1 MKEAVIAVIYGARTR
16 HVLGAHRKDNEFD
29 WGFPGGKVE
38 PNEDHYDALKR
49 ELLEETGFCVIND
62 LTYYGMM
69 PDGEYCVHIY
79 LGTSTDIKFTFSDN
93 EQLGEWID
101 YTYLLKETNTFYNF
115 NRELIYDLMLTGI
128 ATCIKEV
135 Q

>member
-16 HVLGAHRKDNEFD
+16 HILGAHRKDNEFD

-79 LGTSTDIKFTFSDN
+79 FGTSTDIKFTFSDN
-93 EQLGEWID
+93 EQLGKWIN
-101 YTYLLKETNTFYNF
+101 YTHLLKETNTFYNF

-128 ATCIKEV
+128 TTSIKEV